1 MRAHHPH
8 LLPRIT
14 SRRFALFLRAA
25 VLLAALACGNDLRAQ
40 SLLDQPLEA
49 LLDVQLTT
57 LGRRVQPEQDMAI
70 ATSVFSGDDL
80 RRAGAR
86 TVLEALA
93 WIPGVWV
100 EHINANL
107 WGVTA
112 RGDGSSLVA
121 HNTLILRDGRE
132 QFAASGWSTTTWTRL
147 NMPIDLVQRIEVQ
160 RGAGN
165 TLWGSNAANCVIN
178 IVTRAADN
186 GSAGG
191 VDVDSNGR
199 AAANLQWGTRT
210 ASGWKTSFWA
220 SGSHQPGSS
229 EFVRGRR
236 DWDNQENRAAG
247 AKATLSVEGGAEVS
261 FDVSASTGVG
271 ASIFAV
277 ARVPNRLELH
287 VAQRE
292 FGTRLSIPQARDG
305 RLELAGYVQDAD
317 MTTFGG
323 TENHRRTIELSAQNF
338 LRLGSHELLAGG
350 SVNTDSITSRAAALD
365 AVAVPTDTD
374 RLQAFVQDEWRFAE
388 NRGSVVLGAQA
399 QRVFRAGFVDNLYAT
414 TLRLRWAATPDLS
427 LWSSLSHSETLA
439 NGTQDL
445 QIPSIEAGLRWKAS
459 RELQVNATVYEQ
471 RFGSYQVPVTTPV
484 TPTTPLM
491 DTRLRVRGFEA
502 DARWQ
507 PSPQWSLDGSID
519 LVRAE
524 FSFDSA
530 ARSPLAT
537 EVNYFGTQPRNAFKA
552 RVTYQ
557 IDDRRSFEAG
567 LRARPTL
574 AASQVPSP
582 GRGVIDLAY
591 RHRLS
596 KGVEFGTAL
605 KQANHDTVDGFRRPS
620 IPFSYLERRTL
631 AMWMSWGV

>member
-1 MRAHHPH
+1 
-8 LLPRIT
+8 
-14 SRRFALFLRAA
+14 
-25 VLLAALACGNDLRAQ
+25 
-40 SLLDQPLEA
+40 
-49 LLDVQLTT
+49 
-57 LGRRVQPEQDMAI
+57 VQPEQDMAI

-121 HNTLILRDGRE
+121 HNTQILRDGRE

-323 TENHRRTIELSAQNF
+323 TENHRRTIELSAQDF

-399 QRVFRAGFVDNLYAT
+399 QTGVPR
-414 TLRLRWAATPDLS
+414 RLRRQPVRDDAAPALGGHAGPVAVEQPVALGNAGQRHPGPADPVDRSRPALEGQS
-427 LWSSLSHSETLA
+427 ASSRSTR
-439 NGTQDL
+439 NG
-445 QIPSIEAGLRWKAS
+445 
-459 RELQVNATVYEQ
+459 
-471 RFGSYQVPVTTPV
+471 
-484 TPTTPLM
+484 
-491 DTRLRVRGFEA
+491 
-502 DARWQ
+502 
-507 PSPQWSLDGSID
+507 
-519 LVRAE
+519 VRA
-524 FSFDSA
+524 A
-530 ARSPLAT
+530 LRTATRCRSR
-537 EVNYFGTQPRNAFKA
+537 PR
-552 RVTYQ
+552 
-557 IDDRRSFEAG
+557 
-567 LRARPTL
+567 
-574 AASQVPSP
+574 
-582 GRGVIDLAY
+582 
-591 RHRLS
+591 
-596 KGVEFGTAL
+596 
-605 KQANHDTVDGFRRPS
+605 
-620 IPFSYLERRTL
+620 
-631 AMWMSWGV
+631 